1 MRTQRLKTRLVKNGD
16 LRDNKTKAIHH
27 AFISLLWL
35 LTLFGVGVGVVT
47 IPAYGEIRHE
57 KKLSQTTP
65 TPWSPPSPAWRV
77 AVNEDGLFQLTYED
91 LQAAGLPVDALD
103 PRTLRMYYQ
112 GQEIP
117 ILVIG
122 EADGQFNASDTL
134 LFYGRSVD
142 SLYYDGLIATN
153 KYTNDNIYWLTYGG
167 ANGWRIQAKSNLSGA
182 PSASAFSHTVR
193 LEQNVW
199 YQSAYPFREGADHWY
214 WDLIRAIGEN
224 QTGSRQ
230 YDFQAYNL
238 PSGAFTATITTTL
251 LGFYSGAHHLQIYIN
266 NTLILDDPG
275 PWSDNQNY
283 TATTTFS
290 QSLLNEGFNTITVA
304 LVNDTGKSYD
314 QAYVNWIQIT
324 YADGFTAE
332 NDRLTFRASTAGPQT
347 FQIRGFQTNDIAVYD
362 VTDFMSP
369 KKIEGGIITGS
380 GPYTITVGDNA
391 IIGSKYIALTP
402 AAHLSPA
409 SITRVTPKTSAYTPA
424 DLLQTTN
431 EADYILITHADF
443 WDEALRLAQY
453 RSNDFRVALIDVQ
466 TIYDQFNGGMMSAE
480 AIRDFLHY
488 AYHQWTFPAPQY
500 VTLLGDGSYDM
511 RGYGNTHAT
520 FIPPYLALVDPTL
533 GETAADNRFVTIDGN
548 DPIPDIGIGRL
559 PANTP
564 QEAQAMIDKIIDY
577 ETVCSCGQWN
587 YQTIFYADNLEGGGG
602 NFYEFSDRIADGYD
616 DPPTNTVKYVPETY
630 TINKLYLGQTC
641 DVTNPALASECPAQ
655 LAASLNMTGALFVS
669 YVGHATTTYWAREH
683 LWDQNDVF
691 TLTNGPCLPL
701 MLGMTCFEGYFQ
713 DPTQDALGEYQV
725 RFPIHG
731 AIASWSS
738 TGFGLATGHD
748 VLEKGLMLAFF
759 YQGHARLG
767 RATSFAKQYLWE
779 QTGSQYLDLIETY
792 TLLGDAALTLKT
804 NSICQATPTA
814 VTLTQL
820 QAVGV
825 PGAVRLTWR
834 TADEYDLVRFEVFRR
849 PEGSQGDIQR
859 ISSLPIFARGA
870 PSAYVRIDRDVEP
883 GVSYEYRLRITHSDG
898 SVSWHTLG
906 IATPN
911 FEHDLRK

>member
-1 MRTQRLKTRLVKNGD
+1 MRTHPLKTRLVKNGE
-16 LRDNKTKAIHH
+16 LSDNKTKVIHH

-35 LTLFGVGVGVVT
+35 LILFGVGVGVVT

-57 KKLSQTTP
+57 KNLSQTIP

-77 AVNEDGLFQLTYED
+77 AVNEDGLFQLTYTD
-91 LQAAGLPVDALD
+91 LQAAGLPVDTLD

-167 ANGWRIQAKSNLSGA
+167 TNGWRIPAKGNL
-182 PSASAFSHTVR
+182 PSAPNASTFSHTVR

-214 WDLIRAIGEN
+214 GDLIRAVGEN

-230 YDFQAYNL
+230 YDFQTAHL
-238 PSGAFTATITTTL
+238 PSGNYSATITATF
-251 LGFYSGAHHLQIYIN
+251 LGFYSGAHHLQIFIN
-266 NTLILDDPG
+266 NTRILDDPG
-275 PWSDNQNY
+275 PWSDNEIY
-283 TATTTFS
+283 TATMTFS
-290 QSLLNEGFNTITVA
+290 QSLLNEGINTITLA
-304 LVNDTGKSYD
+304 LINDTGKSYD

-324 YADGFTAE
+324 YADDFTAE

-347 FQIRGFQTNDIAVYD
+347 FQIGGFQTNDIAVYD

-369 KKIEGGIITGS
+369 KEIEGGSITGP

-402 AAHLSPA
+402 AARLTPA

-424 DLLQTTN
+424 DLLQATN
-431 EADYILITHADF
+431 GADYILITHADF
-443 WDEALRLAQY
+443 WDDALRLAQY

-480 AIRDFLHY
+480 AIRDFLAY
-488 AYHQWTFPAPQY
+488 AYHQWTLPAPQY

-511 RGYGNTHAT
+511 RGYGNTHPT

-533 GETAADNRFVTIDGN
+533 GETASDNHFVSIDGL
-548 DPIPDIGIGRL
+548 DPVPDIGIGRL

-564 QEAQAMIDKIIDY
+564 QEAQAMVDKIIDY

-616 DPPTNTVKYVPETY
+616 DPPTNTVKYVPEAY
-630 TINKLYLGQTC
+630 TINKFYLGQTC
-641 DVTNPALASECPAQ
+641 DVTNPTLASECPAQ

-683 LWDQNDVF
+683 LWDQNDVYA
-691 TLTNGPCLPL
+691 LTNGPCLPL

-767 RATSFAKQYLWE
+767 QATSYAKQYLWE

-792 TLLGDAALTLKT
+792 TLLGDAALALKT
-804 NSICQATPTA
+804 NTICQAKPTA
-814 VTLTQL
+814 VTFTQL

-825 PGAVRLTWR
+825 QGAVRLSWQ
-834 TADEYDLVRFEVFRR
+834 TADEYNVVRFDIFRR
-849 PEGSQGDIQR
+849 PLSAEEDFQHIP
-859 ISSLPIFARGA
+859 SLTILARGA
-870 PSAYVRIDRDVEP
+870 PSAYWRFDKTVEP
-883 GVSYEYRLRITHSDG
+883 GARYAYRLRITHSDG
-898 SVSWHTLG
+898 HTSWRSLG
-906 IATPN
+906 IASPT
-911 FEHDLRK
+911 FGHIFRK